1 MMKNANGPSTGG
13 PAINYKGR
21 FLYLHALQE
30 HWPELLTS
38 LANECL
44 SMMIAAFKTNAARA
58 RPTTARELRSDPAN
72 QDLHQRIEAWA
83 SSRGIRDEW
92 LMDAAVQ
99 TLASLARGSEAGR
112 WVYIAPELP
121 LPRFEPRFE
130 AVWIPAAK
138 WNDFR
143 KHLVRQFEASLKE
156 YRKAIAAIWGENS
169 RSEQTHALW
178 TVWFQQGYSPDKIR
192 LRSQQRLHLRVA
204 LPSIQMA
211 VREFARSIGLTL
223 RARSKPRRAV

>member
-1 MMKNANGPSTGG
+1 
-13 PAINYKGR
+13 
-21 FLYLHALQE
+21 
-30 HWPELLTS
+30 
-38 LANECL
+38 
-44 SMMIAAFKTNAARA
+44 MMIAAFKTNAARA

-99 TLASLARGSEAGR
+99 TLAALARGSEAGR

-156 YRKAIAAIWGENS
+156 YRKAMPQSGARMA
-169 RSEQTHALW
+169 
-178 TVWFQQGYSPDKIR
+178 D
-192 LRSQQRLHLRVA
+192 
-204 LPSIQMA
+204 PSIRTRFGHCGFSRDIA
-211 VREFARSIGLTL
+211 PIRSVFEASSVCTFA
-223 RARSKPRRAV
+223 